1 MSSSLARKTLRH
13 GTRTARATRPIP
25 SLLTLLVARTQQ
37 PDAFAHAW
45 SDYVDTHVDPE
56 ELNHCE
62 PADPLDAQ
70 L

>member
-1 MSSSLARKTLRH
+1 MSASIARKTRRH
-13 GTRTARATRPIP
+13 GTRATSATRPIP
-25 SLLTLLVARTQQ
+25 SLLLGLVARAL
-37 PDAFAHAW
+37 PFAHAW